1 MRMGDVKSTLVLTM
15 LAFLKVVVSYGANL
29 TPFIF
34 EEELIQYQ
42 YNFMQ
47 LLNSLYIVS

>member
-1 MRMGDVKSTLVLTM
+1 MRMGDVKSTLTLTM
-15 LAFLKVVVSYGANL
+15 LVSYGANL

-47 LLNSLYIVS
+47 LLNSLYKVS